1 MSLRILHVL
10 DHSLPLHSGYTFRTL
25 SILREQHALGW
36 DTVHLTTPKQGASQ
50 VLEEEVDGWTFSRT
64 PNVEGIGLVAQMRL
78 TAGRLATLAV
88 QTRPDLIHAHS
99 PVLNAL
105 PSLWVGRRLR
115 LPVVY
120 EMRASWEDAAVD
132 HGATAEGSPRYR
144 ASRALESFALRHAD
158 QVTTICA
165 GLQRDICARGIAE
178 DRVTVIPNAVDAR
191 EFCFGVEA
199 DAELRRSLGLD
210 GCTVLGFAGSFYA
223 YEGLDLLI
231 EAARRMVPRHPTLR
245 VLMVGGGP
253 QEDALKAQATAA
265 GIGDRVVFTGRVPH
279 GDVQRYYELIDV
291 LAYPRLS
298 TRLTELVTPL
308 KPLEAM
314 AQGRMFV
321 ASDVGGHRELIRH
334 GETGFLFRA
343 GDAATLAQAIDD
355 LLARRDLWPKVRAQ
369 ARRYVESERTWQAS
383 VARYRG
389 VYARAL
395 NGRGRVSASAAGV

>member
-1 MSLRILHVL
+1 MKLRILHVL
-10 DHSLPLHSGYTFRTL
+10 DHSLPLQSGYTFRTL
-25 SILREQHALGW
+25 SILREQRALGW
-36 DTVHLTTPKQGASQ
+36 DTVHLTTPKQGPTAAI
-50 VLEEEVDGWTFSRT
+50 EEAVDGWTFSRT
-64 PNVEGIGLVAQMRL
+64 PSVEGVGLLAQMRL
-78 TAGRLATLAV
+78 TATRLAALAR

-132 HGATAEGSPRYR
+132 HGTTVVGSLRYR

-165 GLQRDICARGIAE
+165 GLRADICARGIAE
-178 DRVTVIPNAVDAR
+178 DRVTVIPNAVDVTTFR
-191 EFCFGVEA
+191 FGVEA
-199 DAELRRSLGLD
+199 DAHLRHSLGLD
-210 GCTVLGFAGSFYA
+210 GCTVLGFAGSFYG

-231 EAARRMVPRHPTLR
+231 EAARRMLPRHPTLR
-245 VLMVGGGP
+245 ALLVGGGP
-253 QEDALKAQATAA
+253 QQDALKAQAAAA

-291 LAYPRLS
+291 LAYPRRS
-298 TRLTELVTPL
+298 IRLTELVTPL

-314 AQGRMFV
+314 AQGRMLV

-334 GETGFLFRA
+334 AETGFLFQA
-343 GDAATLAQAIDD
+343 GDAQALEQAVED
-355 LLARRDLWPKVRAQ
+355 LLARRDLWPRIRAQ
-369 ARRYVESERTWQAS
+369 ARRYVEVERTWKAS
-383 VARYRG
+383 VARYG
-389 VYARAL
+389 DVYARAL
-395 NGRGRVSASAAGV
+395 NGRGAPAASARA